1 MAGWREWVVAA
12 AVVATG
18 TVPIGAASAAPAA
31 KEGDVVAVG
40 DALPLP
46 VKAPEDAVGIA
57 STPTGLGWWAVS
69 GRGAVAAAGDA
80 KLLGDLAAIALNR
93 PVVGLAR
100 TPSGGGYWLVASDG
114 GIFSFGD
121 ARFHGSTGAM
131 RLNQPIVGMA
141 ATPSGGGY
149 WLVASDGGIF
159 SFGDARFFGSTGAM
173 RLNQPVVGM
182 AATRS
187 GGGYW
192 LAAADGGV
200 FTFGDAVFHGT
211 GRAPVV
217 GMAATPS
224 GNGYWLAG
232 GDGHVD
238 ARGDAVAAG
247 GTSGSVTGLAPTASG
262 RGYWLVVGRVHDV
275 VSIYEPDGLT
285 ADVQQWATSAAAR
298 AGAAST
304 VFHGGN
310 IDLLGV
316 RRGTTVVQS
325 VPDGWRVPMSSTA
338 VDPAGATPL
347 VGATVAAALARGE
360 VAMGAASARLRGA
373 RAGDDVHVLGWDGR
387 IHTLR
392 VGALLA
398 VTRGSSELLFSV
410 ATARSIG
417 FSFPS
422 TVQLWG
428 ASRAAIDQALA
439 AAPSPRRVSVS
450 RSWVYDPDDVAS
462 SIRLKQAL
470 GEPSYR
476 PGRNGNVVLDG
487 AFMAGITTA
496 RVPILGNV
504 TCNRAVFGALRRAL
518 GEVAR
523 AGLAGGIGRYGGC
536 YNARLIRDERAGR
549 LSRHSFGI
557 AVDVNTANNSFGGR
571 VSMDPRIVAIF
582 RRWGFAWGGTWARAD
597 GMHFEWAPR

>member
-1 MAGWREWVVAA
+1 MAVGRGWWVSIAIVGAA
-12 AVVATG
+12 L
-18 TVPIGAASAAPAA
+18 VPIGTASAAAPAQ
-31 KEGDVVAVG
+31 EGDVVAVG

-46 VKAPEDAVGIA
+46 VQAPEDAVGIA

-69 GRGAVAAAGDA
+69 GSGAVVAAGDA
-80 KLLGDLAAIALNR
+80 PALGDLGGRPLNR
-93 PVVGLAR
+93 PIVGIAR
-100 TPSGGGYWLVASDG
+100 TPSGRGYWLVASDG

-121 ARFHGSTGAM
+121 ARFAGSTGAMRLNQPIVGMASTPSGAGYWLVAADGGIFSFGDARFAGSTGAM

-141 ATPSGGGY
+141 ATPSG
-149 WLVASDGGIF
+149 
-159 SFGDARFFGSTGAM
+159 R
-173 RLNQPVVGM
+173 
-182 AATRS
+182 
-187 GGGYW
+187 GYW

-200 FTFGDAVFHGT
+200 FTFGDAVFHGA
-211 GRAPVV
+211 GRTPVA
-217 GMAATPS
+217 GIAATRS
-224 GNGYWLAG
+224 GAGYWLAG
-232 GDGHVD
+232 ADGHVD

-247 GTSGSVTGLAPTASG
+247 EVHGPVAGLAPTATG
-262 RGYWLVVGRVHDV
+262 GGYWLVVGRVRDV
-275 VSIYEPDGLT
+275 VSIYQPNGLT
-285 ADVQQWATSAAAR
+285 ADTQRWAFDAARR
-298 AGAAST
+298 AGASAT

-310 IDLLGV
+310 LDLLGV
-316 RRGTTVVQS
+316 RRGTALVQS

-338 VDPAGATPL
+338 VDPAAATPL
-347 VGATVAAALARGE
+347 IGASVAAALARGE

-373 RAGDDVHVLGWDGR
+373 RVGDDVHVLGWDGR

-392 VGALLA
+392 IGALLA
-398 VTRGSSELLFSV
+398 ETRGSSELLLSV
-410 ATARSIG
+410 ATAGSIG

-439 AAPSPRRVSVS
+439 AVGAPRRVSVS
-450 RSWVYDPDDVAS
+450 RAWVDDPDDVAS

-470 GEPSYR
+470 GEPMYR
-476 PGRNGNVVLDG
+476 PARNGNVQLDAG
-487 AFMAGITTA
+487 FMAGIGTY

-504 TCNRAVFGALRRAL
+504 TCNRAIAGALRGAL

-523 AGLAGGIGRYGGC
+523 AGLGGGLGRYGGC

-571 VSMDPRIVAIF
+571 VSMDSRIVSIF
-582 RRWGFAWGGTWARAD
+582 RRWGFAWGGTWARPD